1 MIRLERV
8 TKLYRTIIGV
18 NDLNLE
24 LNQGTYGLIGPNG
37 SGKTTFINLL
47 TGNLKPTLGRVS
59 LFGSNPWQM
68 RDVLRQVGLC
78 PASDLLLPQVTPLQW
93 VSYLTELHGFSKTE
107 ARKLAISALEQLDIH
122 AYGDQRMNGF
132 SLGMRQR
139 VKLAQAIAH
148 DPQLLILDEPFNGLD
163 PIGRHAV
170 SQFLKQW
177 ATRGRSVIL
186 ASHVLHEVEAV
197 TESFLLMHGG
207 RILASGA
214 ASDVQSM
221 LHGYPQRIVIGGKG
235 MRQVATALSGQSW
248 LDGLEFSSND
258 HTLTVSVQ
266 QPSQFYAKLLELA
279 ADERIEI
286 HRIESNDGS
295 LSEAFDALLRHHRGE
310 A

>member
-1 MIRLERV
+1 MIRLEHL

-18 NDLNLE
+18 NDLNLDLSE
-24 LNQGTYGLIGPNG
+24 GTYGLIGPNG

-59 LFGSNPWQM
+59 LMGSNPWQT
-68 RDVLRQVGLC
+68 RSVLRQVGLC

-93 VSYLTELHGFSKTE
+93 VSYLTQLHGIGK
-107 ARKLAISALEQLDIH
+107 ADALKLARSALEQLGIDAH
-122 AYGDQRMNGF
+122 RNQRMNGF
-132 SLGMRQR
+132 SMGMRQR

-170 SQFLKQW
+170 SAFLKQW
-177 ATRGRSVIL
+177 ATRGRSIIL

-214 ASDVQSM
+214 ASEVQSM
-221 LHGYPQRIVIGGKG
+221 LQGYPQRVVISGKG
-235 MRQVATALSGQSW
+235 MRQLATALADQSW
-248 LDGLEFSSND
+248 LDGLEFTGSD
-258 HTLTVSVQ
+258 HSLVVNVQ
-266 QPSQFYAKLLELA
+266 QPNQLYAKLMELA
-279 ADERIEI
+279 DHEHIEI
-286 HRIESNDGS
+286 HRVESSDGS
-295 LSEAFDALLRHHRGE
+295 LSAAFDALLRHHRGE
-310 A
+310 V